1 MTRIDFY
8 RYAEDKLKFACR
20 LASRVYDKPSRL
32 VVYSDDRGV
41 LAELD
46 RALWTFQ
53 ATRFIPHCFLE
64 SPAAAE
70 TPVILAT
77 SGEALP
83 HHDVLLNLSNEWPPF
98 FSTFERLLEIVASD
112 EEDKAAAR
120 KRYSFYRERG
130 YDINVNDIAG
140 AAPSG
145 TGSE

>member
-20 LASRVYDKPSRL
+20 LAARVYDKPSRL
-32 VVYSDDRGV
+32 VVYSDDRAR
-41 LAELD
+41 LAEFD

-53 ATRFIPHCFLE
+53 ATRFVPHCFVE

-77 SGEALP
+77 SGDALP
-83 HHDVLLNLSNEWPPF
+83 HHEVLLNLSSEWPPF
-98 FSTFERLLEIVASD
+98 FATFERLLEIVATD
-112 EEDKAAAR
+112 EDDKASAR

-130 YDINVNDIAG
+130 YDINVNPIAPEG
-140 AAPSG
+140 
-145 TGSE
+145 

>member
-8 RYAEDKLKFACR
+8 RYADDKLKFACR

-32 VVYSDDRGV
+32 VVYSGDRGV
-41 LAELD
+41 LAEFD

-53 ATRFIPHCFLE
+53 ATRFIPHCFVE

-77 SGEALP
+77 SGDALP
-83 HHDVLLNLSNEWPPF
+83 HHDVLLNLSSEWPPF
-98 FSTFERLLEIVASD
+98 FSTFERLLEIVAAD
-112 EEDKAAAR
+112 EEDKATAR

-130 YDINVNDIAG
+130 YDINVNDIARSD
-140 AAPSG
+140 SG
-145 TGSE
+145 Q